1 MEWLLV
7 LTLHL
12 TGPKGN
18 IRDIAPT
25 VISGFTSE
33 AMCKGA
39 AEKVAESL
47 IRVTGAAKERQGLA
61 KNSMETIPA
70 VNFECIAVR
79 K

>member
-25 VISGFTSE
+25 VVPGFTSE
-33 AMCKGA
+33 SACKA
-39 AEKVAESL
+39 AADKVAEAL
-47 IRVTGAAKERQGLA
+47 IRVSGAAKERQGLA

>member
-12 TGPKGN
+12 TGPKGG

-25 VISGFTSE
+25 VVPGFTSE
-33 AMCKGA
+33 SSCKLA
-39 AEKVAESL
+39 ADKIAETL
-47 IRVTGAAKERQGLA
+47 IRLAGLSKERQGLA
-61 KNSMETIPA
+61 RNSTDTIPA
-70 VNFECIAVR
+70 VNFECVAVR

>member
-12 TGPKGN
+12 TGPKGG

-25 VISGFTSE
+25 VVPGFTAESS
-33 AMCKGA
+33 CKLA
-39 AEKVAESL
+39 ADKIAESL

-61 KNSMETIPA
+61 KNSVETIPA
-70 VNFECIAVR
+70 VNFECISVR